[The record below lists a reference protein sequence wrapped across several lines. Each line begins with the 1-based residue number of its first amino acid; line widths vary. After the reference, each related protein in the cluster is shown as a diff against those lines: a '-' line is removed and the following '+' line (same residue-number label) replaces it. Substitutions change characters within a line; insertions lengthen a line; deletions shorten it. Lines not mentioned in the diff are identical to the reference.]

1 MNNKII
7 IDHTDI
13 AHLGYYFL
21 KKKDEQIF
29 LNVVNEELRD
39 RINKKMQQ
47 MDESD
52 TEEQSNTTKILELE
66 NRIFNTKIVEIR
78 IELIEEL
85 RRKRKEVIL
94 NDLK

>member
-47 MDESD
+47 MDEPD
-52 TEEQSNTTKILELE
+52 TEAQSSTMEIIESE
-66 NRIFNTKIVEIR
+66 NCIYNTKIVEIR
-78 IELIEEL
+78 TELIEEL

-94 NDLK
+94 TDLK